1 MHPSI
6 QSGIQQVEYWLMNP
20 AARDEEREPRRFKS
34 ASFLSSQQGCG
45 ARRALRK
52 PRIKAARFPLLCS
65 TLDGEHLLG
74 SPENTG
80 LKMAVLLS
88 CFDPLP
94 TWAPFS
100 KVTQRSDSHSGV
112 QTEPCTLSLHM
123 VFYSFTF
130 QAHGRFRQRSFYNP
144 EAAFQATR
152 PTNMRQV
159 FV

>member
-1 MHPSI
+1 MSHGGSKAP
-6 QSGIQQVEYWLMNP
+6 
-20 AARDEEREPRRFKS
+20 
-34 ASFLSSQQGCG
+34 LSSHLNKDVGLG
-45 ARRALRK
+45 VLSVNRASKRRVHT
-52 PRIKAARFPLLCS
+52 FPLLCS
-65 TLDGEHLLG
+65 TLDGEHVLG

-88 CFDPLP
+88 CYDPPP

-112 QTEPCTLSLHM
+112 QTEPRALSLHM